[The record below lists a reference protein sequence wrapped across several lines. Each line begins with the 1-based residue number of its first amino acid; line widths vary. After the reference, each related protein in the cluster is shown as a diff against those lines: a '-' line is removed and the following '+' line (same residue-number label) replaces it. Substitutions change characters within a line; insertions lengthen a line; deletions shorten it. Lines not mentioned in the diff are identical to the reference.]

1 MVQTQIKY
9 GNTCIA
15 GHNYNNYQFFSR
27 LKKLNIGDV
36 IYIYDLSRSKNS
48 L

>member
-1 MVQTQIKY
+1 MKY
-9 GNTCIA
+9 GNFCIA

-36 IYIYDLSRSKNS
+36 IDIYDLKRRKN
-48 L
+48 LL